1 MSSSLS
7 SSKLEGM
14 ILKIEERER
23 GGTYVESGSQAKGGT
38 LAELGSQGDI
48 FSSNFTSLLM
58 IIFLDFG

>member
-1 MSSSLS
+1 MLS

-14 ILKIEERER
+14 LLRIEERER
-23 GGTYVESGSQAKGGT
+23 GYTYVESGSQAKGGT
-38 LAELGSQGDI
+38 PAELGLHADI

>member
-1 MSSSLS
+1 
-7 SSKLEGM
+7 M

-38 LAELGSQGDI
+38 LAELGSQADM

-58 IIFLDFG
+58 IIFLDIG